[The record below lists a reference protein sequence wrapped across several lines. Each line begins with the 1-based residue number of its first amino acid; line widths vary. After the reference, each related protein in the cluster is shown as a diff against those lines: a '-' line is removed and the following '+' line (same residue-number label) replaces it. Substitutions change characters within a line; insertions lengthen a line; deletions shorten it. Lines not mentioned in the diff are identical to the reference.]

1 MENRNATG
9 EAMRSDSLTLAALIL
24 LAACGERGPKL
35 ATVAI
40 EKLPSGVEKVTSPG
54 PTAWSDTSGWKLVE
68 VYRIGGAESEAG
80 AELIEPQDLTLDPSG
95 GVYIS
100 DQKPAVIKQFD
111 ATGRFVRTIG
121 RDGSGPGE
129 FRVAFLAAAPGH
141 LVVHDPRSSRTSV
154 FDSAGIFLRSWN
166 SSCCFWSSIMV
177 DRDGTI
183 RIPTDDDTKR
193 GQPGMAAYIRY
204 RLDGTLIDTMRLE
217 YERVEEKF
225 WSLSGGSGSNKMQ
238 MMTTIPLAR
247 SVELGLDPAGGVVLG
262 RNDRYELV
270 VSGTGQDTV
279 QVFGR
284 AATGNPIDGA
294 RRQLIRD
301 SLVENFAKQ
310 FDKSAV
316 EQAFRVSDLPSTA
329 PLFRSV
335 AVDRLG
341 NRWLE
346 VDDDG
351 VAANRRFDVFD
362 STGAYL
368 GQVPIPHDFGNAWG
382 TAWGTDR
389 VATSTEDADGM
400 PVVVVYGIAKGSPKT
415 R

>member
-1 MENRNATG
+1 MPSRLGAI
-9 EAMRSDSLTLAALIL
+9 AALIL
-24 LAACGERGPKL
+24 LAGCGERGPKL

-40 EKLPSGVEKVTSPG
+40 EKLPSGVEKVMSPG
-54 PTAWSDTSGWKLVE
+54 PTAWADTSGWKLVE
-68 VYRIGGAESEAG
+68 LYRIGGAEAEAG
-80 AELIEPQDLTLDPSG
+80 AELIDPQDLALDPSG

-111 ATGRFVRTIG
+111 ASGRFARSIG

-154 FDSAGIFLRSWN
+154 FDSAGGFLRSWN
-166 SSCCFWSSIMV
+166 SSCCYWSTIIV

-183 RIPTDDDTKR
+183 RIPTSDDAKR
-193 GQPGMAAYIRY
+193 GQPGRAAYLRY
-204 RLDGTLIDTMRLE
+204 RLDGTLIDTMRVD
-217 YERVEEKF
+217 YEKVEEKY
-225 WSLSGGSGSNKMQ
+225 WQLSGGSGQNQ
-238 MMTTIPLAR
+238 MRMMMSVPLTT

-301 SLVENFAKQ
+301 SLVENYAKQ
-310 FDKSAV
+310 FDKKAV
-316 EQAFRVSDLPSTA
+316 EEAFRVSDLPSTA
-329 PLFRSV
+329 PLYRNV

-346 VDDDG
+346 QDDGG

-368 GQVPIPHDFGNAWG
+368 GQVPIPRIFGNGWG
-382 TAWGTDR
+382 TNWGTDR
-389 VATSTEDADGM
+389 VATSAEDEDGM
-400 PVVVVYGIAKGSPKT
+400 PVVVVYRISRA

>member
-1 MENRNATG
+1 MPSRLGAI
-9 EAMRSDSLTLAALIL
+9 AALIL
-24 LAACGERGPKL
+24 LAGCGERGPKL

-40 EKLPSGVEKVTSPG
+40 EKLPSGVEKVMSPG
-54 PTAWSDTSGWKLVE
+54 PTAWADTSGWKLVE
-68 VYRIGGAESEAG
+68 LYRIGGAEAEAG
-80 AELIEPQDLTLDPSG
+80 AELIDPQDLALDPSG

-111 ATGRFVRTIG
+111 ASGRFARSIG

-154 FDSAGIFLRSWN
+154 FDSAGGFLRSWN
-166 SSCCFWSSIMV
+166 SSCCYWSTIIV

-183 RIPTDDDTKR
+183 RIPTSDDAKR
-193 GQPGMAAYIRY
+193 GQPGRAAYLRY
-204 RLDGTLIDTMRLE
+204 RLDGTLIDTMRVD
-217 YERVEEKF
+217 YEKVEEKY
-225 WSLSGGSGSNKMQ
+225 WQLSGGSGQNQ
-238 MMTTIPLAR
+238 MRMMMSVPLTT

-301 SLVENFAKQ
+301 SLVENYAKQ
-310 FDKSAV
+310 FDKKAV
-316 EQAFRVSDLPSTA
+316 EEAFRVSDLPSSA
-329 PLFRSV
+329 PLYRNI

-346 VDDDG
+346 QDDGG

-368 GQVPIPHDFGNAWG
+368 GQVPIPRIFGNGWG
-382 TAWGTDR
+382 TNWGTDR
-389 VATSTEDADGM
+389 VATSAEDEDGM
-400 PVVVVYGIAKGSPKT
+400 PVVVVYRISRA